1 MNKLCASASEAV
13 RDIHDGST
21 ILVSGFSGAG
31 VPNTLIDALVEKG
44 PKNLALVH
52 NNAGNAM
59 EGVAK
64 LLAANLVRKV
74 ICSFPRSWESHV
86 FEALFSAGKI
96 ELECVPQGTLAERLR
111 AGGAGI
117 GGFFTP
123 TGFGTSLAEGK
134 ETRMINGRGH
144 VYEEPIIGNF
154 ALVKARRADR
164 WGNLQYR
171 MTARNFGPVMCMS
184 GRTTVVEV
192 DDIAPLGTMDP
203 EDIVTSGVFVQRIVS
218 CNRMDGMND

>member
-1 MNKLCASASEAV
+1 MNKLCTSALEAV
-13 RDIHDGST
+13 GDINDGST

-31 VPNTLIDALVEKG
+31 VPDTLIDALVERGAKD
-44 PKNLALVH
+44 LVLVH
-52 NNAGNAM
+52 NNAGNAY

-64 LLAANLVRKV
+64 LLAANQVRKI

-86 FEALFSAGKI
+86 FEGLFKAGKI

-111 AGGAGI
+111 AGGSGI

-123 TGFGTSLAEGK
+123 TGFGTSLAQGK

-144 VYEEPIIGNF
+144 VFEEAIIGNVG
-154 ALVKARRADR
+154 LVKARRADR

-171 MTARNFGPVMCMS
+171 MTARNFGPVMCMAAKL
-184 GRTTVVEV
+184 TVVEV
-192 DDIAPLGTMDP
+192 DEVMPLGTMDP
-203 EDIVTSGVFVQRIVS
+203 EAIVTSGVFVQRIVS
-218 CNRMDGMND
+218 CNHTAKVL

>member
-1 MNKLCASASEAV
+1 MNKLCTSALEAV
-13 RDIHDGST
+13 NDINDGAT

-31 VPNTLIDALVEKG
+31 VPDTLIDALVERGAKD
-44 PKNLALVH
+44 LVLVH
-52 NNAGNAM
+52 NNAGNAH

-64 LLAANLVRKV
+64 LLAANLVRKI

-86 FEALFSAGKI
+86 FEGLFKAGKI

-144 VYEEPIIGNF
+144 VFEEPIIGSV

-171 MTARNFGPVMCMS
+171 MTARNFGPVMCMAAKF
-184 GRTTVVEV
+184 TIAEV
-192 DDIAPLGTMDP
+192 DEIMPLGTMDP
-203 EDIVTSGVFVQRIVS
+203 EAIVTSGVFVQRVVS
-218 CNRMDGMND
+218 SNRTAKVA